1 MKLQAKNIKVV
12 KKEITLILGLSV
24 VFGTG
29 GCIFDNQ
36 PPTIDQPV
44 ADTLSQTSKDTYLDE
59 VLDAEG
65 DDQASLDDIAALE
78 DALERYN
85 VLKDVNFGEDHYNDL
100 SDEEKANADALT
112 TEEIELLMEELD
124 NEDLSIVDQSRL
136 SQQLYYLRNS
146 AQEEIEENGI
156 TTSINVLKRG
166 VKAAACESAGL
177 EAEYYDYVT
186 IDAASQNP
194 YDLGLTVTDPI
205 SGASTHI
212 KVDSNSIYG
221 EMIQQIYSLQEL
233 ENLSFDEIRNLT
245 NESLNLVKV
254 SVYSGATLSG
264 DTMTSEYSYSDVEEA
279 TKTK

>member
-12 KKEITLILGLSV
+12 QKAITLILGLSV
-24 VFGTG
+24 VVGTG
-29 GCIFDNQ
+29 GCVFDNQ

-59 VLDAEG
+59 VLGAEG

-221 EMIQQIYSLQEL
+221 EM
-233 ENLSFDEIRNLT
+233 
-245 NESLNLVKV
+245 
-254 SVYSGATLSG
+254 
-264 DTMTSEYSYSDVEEA
+264 
-279 TKTK
+279 